1 MNNENGIPNG
11 GATPHGQSKARV
23 MYAPDGSTDPGAAK
37 GADSLGADSLPL
49 VMVSDLPEEALPHTE
64 KFPLWVRTLI
74 FATGGGLSWA
84 LIYALV
90 HRG

>member
-1 MNNENGIPNG
+1 MNNENRIPNG

-23 MYAPDGSTDPGAAK
+23 MYAPEGSTDSGAAK
-37 GADSLGADSLPL
+37 GADALPL

-74 FATGGGLSWA
+74 FAVGGGLSWG
-84 LIYALV
+84 LIYAMV